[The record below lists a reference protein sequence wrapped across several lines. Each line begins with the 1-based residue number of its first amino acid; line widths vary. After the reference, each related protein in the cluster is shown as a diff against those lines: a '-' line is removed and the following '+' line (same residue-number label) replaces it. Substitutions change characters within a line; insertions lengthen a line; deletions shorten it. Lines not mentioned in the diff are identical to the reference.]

1 MILFPTVFQIRNCKS
16 VVLQDLESTLAEQVP
31 QSQDLAGMQELPPLS
46 IDGIPTSVDKMTQ
59 VRRNFFMVW
68 SQIFIMP

>member
-1 MILFPTVFQIRNCKS
+1 M
-16 VVLQDLESTLAEQVP
+16 VLQDLESTLAEQVP

-59 VRRNFFMVW
+59 VHRNFVALE
-68 SQIFIMP
+68 